1 MSHRHKFNWYK
12 QNYWFFF
19 FLPQT
24 CSSPWLPCLSGWYHQ
39 PSKPKTWRRLWERSQ
54 GIKKLRRKAGSKEY
68 LIDFNLQV
76 NLSAMLLIS
85 LSGCLS
91 SLSALLLLHGFH
103 SQPGL
108 LLLPLDCWHGSSC
121 LSAYASTVYT
131 PSAASSW
138 STVLPNE
145 ALLLHWHCFIS
156 WNRLNSRTFSPEVP
170 LTGLPSHSSSLW
182 PAHSH
187 PTDLPSK
194 LFQVRLSEVVVSAS
208 KHTVSCQSIHFP
220 QSIYHNVN

>member
-1 MSHRHKFNWYK
+1 
-12 QNYWFFF
+12 
-19 FLPQT
+19 
-24 CSSPWLPCLSGWYHQ
+24 
-39 PSKPKTWRRLWERSQ
+39 
-54 GIKKLRRKAGSKEY
+54 
-68 LIDFNLQV
+68 
-76 NLSAMLLIS
+76 MLLVS
-85 LSGCLS
+85 LSGYLS

-121 LSAYASTVYT
+121 PSACASTVYT

-138 STVLPNE
+138 STILPNE

-156 WNRLNSRTFSPEVP
+156 WNRLNSRTSSPEVP

-194 LFQVRLSEVVVSAS
+194 LFQVSLSEVAVSAS
-208 KHTVSCQSIHFP
+208 KHTVSCQPIHSFRAFITMWTNYVFAYLCSSLLLSTRVEAP
-220 QSIYHNVN
+220 WKLELLFLFF